1 MIKKMKFL
9 TVVFSWLLATVVQA
23 QVTTSSMS
31 GRVTDAE
38 GAVIGATV
46 IATHQPSGTTYGTVT
61 NMEGRFNLNGMRVGG
76 PYTVEISY
84 KGYGTS
90 TPNNIT

>member
-9 TVVFSWLLATVVQA
+9 AVAFFLMLATVVQA

-46 IATHQPSGTTYGTVT
+46 VATHQPSGTTYGTVT
-61 NMEGRFNLNGMRVGG
+61 NMDG
-76 PYTVEISY
+76 
-84 KGYGTS
+84 
-90 TPNNIT
+90 

>member
-1 MIKKMKFL
+1 MVKRLRSL
-9 TVVFSWLLATVVQA
+9 TVVLALLLAAVMQA

-46 IATHQPSGTTYGTVT
+46 IATHESSGTTYGTVT
-61 NMEGRFNLNGMRVGG
+61 NMEGRFNFNGMRVGG
-76 PYTVEISY
+76 ALHGGGLLCWIWC
-84 KGYGTS
+84 KHH
-90 TPNNIT
+90 N

>member
-1 MIKKMKFL
+1 MTKRLRFL
-9 TVVFSWLLATVVQA
+9 TVALLLMLATAVQA

-46 IATHQPSGTTYGTVT
+46 IATHEPSGTTYG
-61 NMEGRFNLNGMRVGG
+61 R
-76 PYTVEISY
+76 
-84 KGYGTS
+84 
-90 TPNNIT
+90 